1 MQRSW
6 EFEGFLPYP
15 ESTERVPHRPHLPPL
30 HLTPMS
36 TPPVF
41 DTRRQARQASR
52 RRSRGAKAL
61 GVTGEILLT
70 AGVLVQLFWLWQ
82 VGVNDWLQGWNQS
95 RAASE
100 ISQQWREEALT
111 SSPAEAEIETDT
123 EEDVP
128 ADPTDDSEVAQVA
141 PASTDPPILDSVATG
156 SPFATLYVPRFG
168 ENYQR
173 VIAEGVDL
181 ATVLNSERLGIGHY
195 EQSNALGELGNV
207 ALAAH
212 RNSNGAPFGKITE
225 LRLGDRLYVETRDG
239 WYSYVF
245 RNHEYVRATEIAVLN
260 PIPKVDDIVA
270 TDRLLT
276 LTSCH
281 PLFSTAER
289 VIAYAVFDGWYPRES
304 GPPSE
309 IAHLA
314 GVT

>member
-1 MQRSW
+1 
-6 EFEGFLPYP
+6 
-15 ESTERVPHRPHLPPL
+15 
-30 HLTPMS
+30 MS
-36 TPPVF
+36 TPPTF
-41 DTRRQARQASR
+41 STRREARQASR
-52 RRSRGAKAL
+52 RRSRTAQVF

-70 AGVLVQLFWLWQ
+70 AGVLVQLFWVWQ
-82 VGVNDWLQGWNQS
+82 VGVNDWLQGWSQS

-100 ISQQWREEALT
+100 ISQQWREEDGTNPSQQAEVEPDADAGVPE
-111 SSPAEAEIETDT
+111 SPTEGVDEAE
-123 EEDVP
+123 
-128 ADPTDDSEVAQVA
+128 VA
-141 PASTDPPILDSVATG
+141 PSLSDPPVMDSVAPGTA
-156 SPFATLYVPRFG
+156 FATLYVPRFG
-168 ENYQR
+168 DNYQR

-181 ATVLNSERLGIGHY
+181 ATVLNSERLGIGRY

-245 RNHEYVRATEIAVLN
+245 RNHEYVRATEMEVLN

-281 PLFSTAER
+281 PLFSVAER

>member
-1 MQRSW
+1 
-6 EFEGFLPYP
+6 
-15 ESTERVPHRPHLPPL
+15 
-30 HLTPMS
+30 MS
-36 TPPVF
+36 TPPAF
-41 DTRRQARQASR
+41 STRREARRASR
-52 RRSRGAKAL
+52 RRSRGARAL

-82 VGVNDWLQGWNQS
+82 VGVNDWLQGWTQS
-95 RAASE
+95 QAASE
-100 ISQQWREEALT
+100 ISQQWREDALT
-111 SSPAEAEIETDT
+111 SPSQQAEVEADA
-123 EEDVP
+123 EEDV
-128 ADPTDDSEVAQVA
+128 AESQTEDAAGAEVA
-141 PASTDPPILDSVATG
+141 PSLTEPPVMDSVATG

-168 ENYQR
+168 DNYQR

-181 ATVLNSERLGIGHY
+181 ATVLNSERLGIGRY